1 MWCRSAV
8 NRTSLSLLATSRTR
22 SSALS
27 APTRPCVRGAFC
39 WLGFPLANPLPSIP
53 SAADG
58 PALFGDFAGTTGLSD
73 CPWSC
78 ITGVCPWTSRCGL
91 WRHPPG
97 ATTGSPGSRARCVR
111 TCSGSLTARDS
122 LVSCILDTPDVAFR
136 FLPRRRRPGGVVF
149 RGSLPGLHVPLS
161 TLRGRPRMTRGRCG
175 LLTLHRTTL
184 AFATPRRFSPAHGR
198 IAMFLPRLSRVV
210 GALVVTVLVL
220 SASPPGAVDAQGKK
234 LKIGVVFD
242 YTGPLAG
249 GGSELQALGAKI
261 MIDHFIKK
269 GGVEGYQIEALYAD
283 AQSKPEV
290 AINEAVRLIEQ
301 EKVDML
307 LGFYSSAQCVPVAA
321 RIEQLKKFM
330 WITTCISSAVLEN
343 RHLKYV
349 FRAQPS
355 GRQFGLMSTDF
366 LAQNAKTKLG
376 KDPKDLRVAI
386 IHEDGAYGVDVSK
399 GNEEGAKKA
408 GFNVVLKEGY
418 SATAPDLA
426 PLVTKL
432 KRARPD
438 VIFHTGYNPDISLF
452 LRQARELG
460 LRFNALIGH
469 GAGYGVYDKLKEALG
484 KDVNYFYN
492 VDPISIWLANDKALK
507 PELLPLI
514 KMVGEEYEKA
524 RPGTTV
530 RSAHVGMAASNTYVL
545 MTEVLPRA
553 IKKYGGIDADSL
565 RKAALEVNLPEGG
578 TMLGFGVKFAGEGSA
593 MAGQNERAFPVIVQ
607 YVDDKP
613 YLVWPKSQQQRDPVL
628 PLPSSSPYAAE

>member
-1 MWCRSAV
+1 MSLRRSIAWTLV
-8 NRTSLSLLATSRTR
+8 ASGVIAALA
-22 SSALS
+22 
-27 APTRPCVRGAFC
+27 
-39 WLGFPLANPLPSIP
+39 
-53 SAADG
+53 
-58 PALFGDFAGTTGLSD
+58 
-73 CPWSC
+73 
-78 ITGVCPWTSRCGL
+78 
-91 WRHPPG
+91 
-97 ATTGSPGSRARCVR
+97 
-111 TCSGSLTARDS
+111 
-122 LVSCILDTPDVAFR
+122 LVST
-136 FLPRRRRPGGVVF
+136 
-149 RGSLPGLHVPLS
+149 
-161 TLRGRPRMTRGRCG
+161 
-175 LLTLHRTTL
+175 
-184 AFATPRRFSPAHGR
+184 SPIRDAH
-198 IAMFLPRLSRVV
+198 
-210 GALVVTVLVL
+210 
-220 SASPPGAVDAQGKK
+220 AQAKK

-249 GGSELQALGAKI
+249 GGSDLHALGAKI
-261 MIDHFIKK
+261 MIDHFAKK
-269 GGVEGYQIEALYAD
+269 GGVEGYQIEAVYAD

-290 AINEAVRLIEQ
+290 AINEATRLIEQ

-307 LGFYSSAQCVPVAA
+307 LGFYSSAQCVPAAA
-321 RIEQLKKFM
+321 RVEQLHKFM

-343 RHLKYV
+343 RNLKYV
-349 FRAQPS
+349 FRVQPS

-366 LAQNAKTKLG
+366 VAQNAQAKLG
-376 KDPKDLRVAI
+376 KDPKGLRVAI

-613 YLVWPKSQQQRDPVL
+613 YVVWPKSLQLREPVL
-628 PLPSSSPYAAE
+628 KLPSSSPYAAE

>member
-1 MWCRSAV
+1 MPLR
-8 NRTSLSLLATSRTR
+8 RSLLWT
-22 SSALS
+22 L
-27 APTRPCVRGAFC
+27 
-39 WLGFPLANPLPSIP
+39 LA
-53 SAADG
+53 AA
-58 PALFGDFAGTTGLSD
+58 
-73 CPWSC
+73 
-78 ITGVCPWTSRCGL
+78 
-91 WRHPPG
+91 
-97 ATTGSPGSRARCVR
+97 
-111 TCSGSLTARDS
+111 
-122 LVSCILDTPDVAFR
+122 
-136 FLPRRRRPGGVVF
+136 
-149 RGSLPGLHVPLS
+149 
-161 TLRGRPRMTRGRCG
+161 
-175 LLTLHRTTL
+175 LLTTL
-184 AFATPRRFSPAHGR
+184 LTG
-198 IAMFLPRLSRVV
+198 
-210 GALVVTVLVL
+210 
-220 SASPPGAVDAQGKK
+220 ASPIRDAHAQAKK

-249 GGSELQALGAKI
+249 GGSDLHALGAKI
-261 MIDHFIKK
+261 MIDYFAKK
-269 GGVEGYQIEALYAD
+269 GGVEGYQIEAVYAD

-290 AINEAVRLIEQ
+290 AINEATRLIEQ

-307 LGFYSSAQCVPVAA
+307 LGFYSSAQCVPAAA
-321 RIEQLKKFM
+321 RVEQLHKFM

-343 RHLKYV
+343 RNLKYV
-349 FRAQPS
+349 FRIQPS

-366 LAQNAKTKLG
+366 VAQNAQAKLG
-376 KDPKDLRVAI
+376 KDPKGLRVAI

-452 LRQARELG
+452 LRQSRELG

-578 TMLGFGVKFAGEGSA
+578 TMLGFGVKFAGEGSP

-613 YLVWPKSQQQRDPVL
+613 YVVWPKSLQLREPVL
-628 PLPSSSPYAAE
+628 KLPSSSPYAAE